1 MANKSFNLYRY
12 SIPVDSQLIL
22 GDRFLKRREGLLV
35 RVSCSRDGWGEIA
48 PLPGF
53 SQETLEQAQ
62 EQAINWLTNWQQA
75 SCDAPRVPLDGTYPS
90 VAFGISCAMDEMKGY
105 LKEAANFNTAPLC
118 YGDPDELYA
127 ELATIEGEKVAKM
140 KVGMYEAN
148 RDGLIADMFLEAI
161 PDLQLRLDANR
172 RWTLEKALQFA
183 AKVKPEHRAR
193 IQFLEE
199 PCKSTALS
207 LQFAAQTGI
216 PVAWDETLRDPNF
229 DIATLAENRPYLV
242 AIVIKPTLIGSIERC
257 VALINQARA
266 LGLNAV
272 LSSSIESSLG
282 LTQLARLAQQ
292 YTPNVTPGL
301 DTLDLMAYQVLR
313 PWPGSTLP
321 LIDLDSEFITKII

>member
-1 MANKSFNLYRY
+1 MTTKSFNLYRY

-22 GDRFLKRREGLLV
+22 RDRFLKRREGLIV
-35 RVSCSRDGWGEIA
+35 RVSCSRDGWGEIS
-48 PLPGF
+48 PLPSF
-53 SQETLEQAQ
+53 SEETLDEAQAQ
-62 EQAINWLTNWQQA
+62 AIEWLTTWRDA

-105 LKEAANFNTAPLC
+105 LKEDGNYRAAPLC

-127 ELATIEGEKVAKM
+127 ELNQLDGEKVAKI

-161 PDLQLRLDANR
+161 PDLHLRLDANR

-199 PCKSTALS
+199 PCRTPELS
-207 LQFAAQTGI
+207 REFAAQTGI
-216 PVAWDETLRDPNF
+216 AIAWDESVREPDFQLKKEPH
-229 DIATLAENRPYLV
+229 LA
-242 AIVIKPTLIGSIERC
+242 AIVIKPTLVGSIERC
-257 VALINQARA
+257 ATLIEQAHS
-266 LGLNAV
+266 LGLKAV
-272 LSSSIESSLG
+272 ISSSIESSLG
-282 LTQLARLAQQ
+282 LTQLARMAQQ

-301 DTLDLMAYQVLR
+301 DTLDLMDYQVLR
-313 PWPGSTLP
+313 PWPDSTLP

>member
-1 MANKSFNLYRY
+1 MTQKSFNLYRY

-22 GDRFLKRREGLLV
+22 RDCFLKRREGLLV

-53 SQETLEQAQ
+53 SHETLDEAQAQ
-62 EQAINWLTNWQQA
+62 AIEWLTKWREA
-75 SCDAPRVPLDGTYPS
+75 GCDAPRVPLDGTYPS

-105 LKEAANFNTAPLC
+105 LQEQGNFRAAPLC

-127 ELATIEGEKVAKM
+127 ELNQLDGEKVAKM

-183 AKVKPEHRAR
+183 AKVKPQHRAR

-199 PCKSTALS
+199 PCKTPELS
-207 LQFAAQTGI
+207 LEFAAQTGI
-216 PVAWDETLRDPNF
+216 ALAWDETLRDPDF
-229 DIATLAENRPYLV
+229 DVKKRAENQPHLR
-242 AIVIKPTLIGSIERC
+242 AIVIKPTLIGSIQRC
-257 VALINQARA
+257 AELIQQAHA
-266 LGLNAV
+266 LGLIAV
-272 LSSSIESSLG
+272 ISSSIESSLG
-282 LTQLARLAQQ
+282 LTQLARMAQQ
-292 YTPNVTPGL
+292 YTPHATPGL
-301 DTLDLMAYQVLR
+301 DTLDLMDYQVLR
-313 PWPGSTLP
+313 PWPGSALP
-321 LIDLDSEFITKII
+321 LAGLDSEFVTQII